1 MSFSARMSESLEQA
15 LTLPLYPDSKYI
27 LFSDCH
33 RGDGRADDNF
43 LKNELVYLAA
53 LSYYEKAGFTYLELG
68 DGDELWENRS
78 IRTIREMHPHSF
90 EMLEKFN
97 RKKRLYMVYG
107 NHDMV
112 KKDWKQQRLWP
123 GAVFCPGIIL
133 KDSLGKKNLF
143 LTHGHQAGIM
153 NSTFWKVNR
162 FLVRYLWKNLELAGV
177 PDPTSAEIGRA
188 SCRERG

>member
-112 KKDWKQQRLWP
+112 KKEDRKS
-123 GAVFCPGIIL
+123 V
-133 KDSLGKKNLF
+133 
-143 LTHGHQAGIM
+143 
-153 NSTFWKVNR
+153 V
-162 FLVRYLWKNLELAGV
+162 
-177 PDPTSAEIGRA
+177 
-188 SCRERG
+188 